1 LAFIFTKDVFY
12 TVSEVF
18 TALIKV
24 IWVFG
29 GKQGS
34 GRPVNPDRTCPNI
47 EITYYIWQ
55 VAESNLSRNLN
66 SISFGVN
73 QILFYSFVRLRK
85 RSIFTRG
92 GGLYTPRVIPYGLSM
107 DCTQSMDSIW
117 TIFLAG
123 SPAIVSVHTQ
133 YGIHMDCLWNGA
145 IHGPVH
151 GQSIWIPYG
160 FHGMSNEF

>member
-1 LAFIFTKDVFY
+1 LDSGKSGGRKKLKNLCPFLGLKLVSLAFIFTKDVFY

-24 IWVFG
+24 IWVSG
-29 GKQGS
+29 GKRGS

-66 SISFGVN
+66 SVSFGVN
-73 QILFYSFVRLRK
+73 QILSYSFVRLRK

-92 GGLYTPRVIPYGLSM
+92 IRKRG
-107 DCTQSMDSIW
+107 
-117 TIFLAG
+117 IF
-123 SPAIVSVHTQ
+123 
-133 YGIHMDCLWNGA
+133 
-145 IHGPVH
+145 GP
-151 GQSIWIPYG
+151 
-160 FHGMSNEF
+160 